1 MGSSFPDRL
10 LSICLVLHR
19 SAHGRIVSSPWN
31 VNVPFLT
38 CTHDFRLLLHAQC
51 TYIQNVPV
59 EGEIA
64 CMVYFSYL
72 DLHFTCM
79 SGQTGAQ
86 YGMEN
91 AAKCCRSSLPDSW
104 DNMAFS
110 GIFLWWDKHSTY
122 CFFFN
127 KWHYFLWGSF
137 IKNSWFTASFSLR
150 CQLNWPQKAKV
161 LKYYYAGKGV
171 NMVLEKLYTCQ
182 IISGFSVC
190 TCSLKKGFSVVL
202 KTSFDVLKQ

>member
-110 GIFLWWDKHSTY
+110 GIFLCT
-122 CFFFN
+122 
-127 KWHYFLWGSF
+127 L
-137 IKNSWFTASFSLR
+137 SWR
-150 CQLNWPQKAKV
+150 P
-161 LKYYYAGKGV
+161 
-171 NMVLEKLYTCQ
+171 
-182 IISGFSVC
+182 
-190 TCSLKKGFSVVL
+190 
-202 KTSFDVLKQ
+202 